1 MKIVELIRYS
11 RCTVRG
17 RRSRILL
24 NCLFPLSVELFF
36 LTAEA
41 AVYSFLLYFGGIRPM
56 ELFTGK
62 SGAQLVFAAVF
73 AALRLLIMPPLWC
86 GAVVRVTELIRGSG
100 RQTPMSDM
108 LLSGRF
114 LRRSIGSGIFSRLI
128 SSAVLM
134 PTVLLGKTAVTLIIR
149 GGDDKQL
156 FIAVNSAVLCLIFFG
171 LWVSL
176 RISLRAVPFVLA
188 YLPEIGGFAAVMY
201 SLRCMSGRRRVIF
214 KLVGIYF
221 LPLITVLPAI
231 YFIPEAAAA
240 LSLGMWQCINE
251 YEEEKRG
258 KADVCGGGGKA
269 GPAGKIS
276 PWRMRRLRRAAST
289 DEKP

>member
-11 RCTVRG
+11 RCTVKG
-17 RRSRILL
+17 KRSRILL
-24 NCLFPLSVELFF
+24 SCLFPLSVELFF

-62 SGAQLVFAAVF
+62 SGAQLIFAAIF
-73 AALRLLIMPPLWC
+73 AVLRLLVMPPLWC

-100 RQTPMSDM
+100 RRTSMSDM
-108 LLSGRF
+108 LLNGRF

-128 SSAVLM
+128 SSAVLI
-134 PTVLLGKTAVTLIIR
+134 PTVLLGKTAVALIIH

-156 FIAVNSAVLCLIFFG
+156 FAAVNSAVLCLVFAWIW
-171 LWVSL
+171 LNL
-176 RISLRAVPFVLA
+176 RISLRAVPFILA
-188 YLPEIGGFAAVMY
+188 YVPELGGFSSVLY
-201 SLRCMSGRRRVIF
+201 SLRCMSGRRRLIF
-214 KLVGIYF
+214 KLIGIYF

-231 YFIPEAAAA
+231 YFIPEAAAS

-251 YEEEKRG
+251 YEEGKRG
-258 KADVCGGGGKA
+258 KADVYSDGGIPGT
-269 GPAGKIS
+269 AGKIS
-276 PWRMRRLRRAAST
+276 PWKMRSLRRTASA
-289 DEKP
+289 DKKP

>member
-17 RRSRILL
+17 KRGRILL
-24 NCLFPLSVELFF
+24 SCLFPLSMELFF

-62 SGAQLVFAAVF
+62 SGAQLIFAAIF
-73 AALRLLIMPPLWC
+73 AMLRLLVMPPLWC

-100 RQTPMSDM
+100 RRTPLSDM

-114 LRRSIGSGIFSRLI
+114 LRRSIGSGILSRI
-128 SSAVLM
+128 VSSAVLI
-134 PTVLLGKTAVTLIIR
+134 PAVLLGKTAVGLIMN

-156 FIAVNSAVLCLIFFG
+156 FAAVNSAVLCLVFG
-171 LWVSL
+171 GIWISL
-176 RISLRAVPFVLA
+176 RISLRAVPFILA
-188 YLPEIGGFAAVMY
+188 YVPELGGFGAVLY
-201 SLRCMSGRRRVIF
+201 SLRCMSGRRRLIF

-240 LSLGMWQCINE
+240 LSLGMWQCVNE

-258 KADVCGGGGKA
+258 KADIYSENGKS
-269 GPAGKIS
+269 GSAGKIS
-276 PWRMRRLRRAAST
+276 PWKMRRFRRAASA
-289 DEKP
+289 DKKP

>member
-1 MKIVELIRYS
+1 MKIVELIKYS

-62 SGAQLVFAAVF
+62 SGAQLVFAAILAV
-73 AALRLLIMPPLWC
+73 LRLLIMPPLRC
-86 GAVVRVTELIRGSG
+86 GAVVRITELIRGSG
-100 RQTPMSDM
+100 RQTAMSDM

-128 SSAVLM
+128 SSAILI
-134 PTVLLGKTAVTLIIR
+134 PTVLLGKTAVVLIMH
-149 GGDDKQL
+149 GGDDKKL
-156 FIAVNSAVLCLIFFG
+156 FAAVNSAVLCLIFLG
-171 LWVSL
+171 IWISL

-188 YLPEIGGFAAVMY
+188 YLPELGGFAAVMY
-201 SLRCMSGRRRVIF
+201 SLRCMSGRRRVILR
-214 KLVGIYF
+214 LVVIYF

-240 LSLGMWQCINE
+240 FSLGMWQCIND
-251 YEEEKRG
+251 YEEGKRG
-258 KADVCGGGGKA
+258 KADFCGDGGKSGA
-269 GPAGKIS
+269 AGKIS
-276 PWRMRRLRRAAST
+276 SWRMRRLRRAASA

>member
-1 MKIVELIRYS
+1 MKVVELIRYS
-11 RCTVRG
+11 RCIVRG

-73 AALRLLIMPPLWC
+73 AMLRVVIMPPLRC
-86 GAVVRVTELIRGSG
+86 GAVVRITELIRGSG
-100 RQTPMSDM
+100 RQTAMSDM

-114 LRRSIGSGIFSRLI
+114 LRRSIGSGILSRLI
-128 SSAVLM
+128 SSAVLI
-134 PTVLLGKTAVTLIIR
+134 PTVLLGKTAVIMVIN
-149 GGDDKQL
+149 GGDDKRL
-156 FIAVNSAVLCLIFFG
+156 FIAVNSAVLCLISG
-171 LWVSL
+171 AIWISL

-188 YLPEIGGFAAVMY
+188 YLPEIGGFGAVVY
-201 SLRCMSGRRRVIF
+201 SLRCMSGHRRVIL
-214 KLVGIYF
+214 KLIGIYF

-240 LSLGMWQCINE
+240 FSLGIWQSIND
-251 YEEEKRG
+251 YEEGKRG
-258 KADVCGGGGKA
+258 KAGVYGKIGKA
-269 GPAGKIS
+269 RSTGKIS
-276 PWRMRRLRRAAST
+276 PWKMRRFRRAAPT